1 MVIYRARMVIS
12 RVSGPSSPR
21 GDTLGVAATRAPERL
36 SRGTWLAL
44 FAMGLGVFVIA
55 NDFTALSVA
64 IPKIE
69 QELHTSL
76 SHAQWVI
83 NGYAL
88 VFGVLIVTGGRLADL
103 LGRKRMFLVGATIF
117 GFFSLLCG
125 LMPTV
130 GPLIACRALM
140 GVGVALMWPAVLGL
154 TYALLPEDKKGLAGG
169 LILGVAGLGNTV
181 GPLLGGWLT
190 DAASWR
196 LVFFLNLPVTAFAM
210 LVTQREVKE
219 SRAGADP
226 GGRPPGT
233 PRSALRAEA
242 GGAGRGEHGIGNLD
256 YTGIALLSAG
266 AVAVLLG
273 LDQASSAGWGSPVIL
288 ALLCGGV
295 AALAVFLVAE
305 RRLGERA
312 LVPSAV
318 LRNRVFA
325 ACCAVVLLM
334 SAIFFAAL
342 LYLPQYMEV
351 VLHYSAIRSG
361 AGLLPMMGVFAVTSF
376 VAGGL
381 YGRLGPRVAVS
392 AGAAL
397 LAIGI
402 FLLSFLGG
410 SASYWALVPG
420 MCVLGAGVGLFYSSV
435 TTAAVTALDPARSS
449 LAGGIVYMCQ
459 IAGGAIGLGLNTA
472 IVLSAATLSEG
483 IRLAFRVDA
492 ILAVAGFAVCATF
505 VHGARSSAAHRAA
518 VPGHHRVRA

>member
-1 MVIYRARMVIS
+1 
-12 RVSGPSSPR
+12 
-21 GDTLGVAATRAPERL
+21 
-36 SRGTWLAL
+36 
-44 FAMGLGVFVIA
+44 MGLGVFVIA
-55 NDFTALSVA
+55 SDFTALSVA

-69 QELHTSL
+69 QDLHTSL

-103 LGRKRMFLVGATIF
+103 LGRETHVPGRRTIF

-125 LMPTV
+125 LIPTV
-130 GPLIACRALM
+130 GLLIACRALM
-140 GVGVALMWPAVLGL
+140 GVDGALMWPAVLGL
-154 TYALLPEDKKGLAGG
+154 TYALLPEDRKGLAGG

-210 LVTQREVKE
+210 LVTQREVAE
-219 SRAGADP
+219 SRAA
-226 GGRPPGT
+226 
-233 PRSALRAEA
+233 A
-242 GGAGRGEHGIGNLD
+242 GERGID
-256 YTGIALLSAG
+256 YTGNALLSAG

-295 AALAVFLVAE
+295 ALLAVFLLTE

-325 ACCAVVLLM
+325 ACCVVALLM
-334 SAIFFAAL
+334 SAIFFAARR
-342 LYLPQYMEV
+342 YLPQYLEG
-351 VLHYSAIRSG
+351 VLHYPAIRSG
-361 AGLLPMMGVFAVTSF
+361 AGLLPLMGMFAVTSF
-376 VAGGL
+376 VAGGR
-381 YGRLGPRVAVS
+381 YGRLGPRLAVS

-402 FLLSFLGG
+402 FLLSFLG
-410 SASYWALVPG
+410 SAASYWALVPG
-420 MCVLGAGVGLFYSSV
+420 MCVLGAGVGRFCSSV

-472 IVLSAATLSEG
+472 IVLSAATLSDG
-483 IRLAFRVDA
+483 IGLAFRVDA
-492 ILAVAGFAVCATF
+492 VLAGAWFAVCATF
-505 VHGARSSAAHRAA
+505 VRGARRSAAQHRAA
-518 VPGHHRVRA
+518 TPGHHRVRA